1 MRNHSVIVGA
11 AALLLTGG
19 IASAQLPPGQDS
31 HQDRSPATG
40 SGYGA
45 PYSPRNAP
53 QADAT
58 TGQAPRFEDRWP
70 TGSPNRPPATMP
82 DSPSTTG
89 QSFDRKPNPEESKSG
104 MDQ

>member
-1 MRNHSVIVGA
+1 MRNLLMMGA

-19 IASAQLPPGQDS
+19 IASAQRPSGQNS

-53 QADAT
+53 QAEET
-58 TGQAPRFEDRWP
+58 TGQAPRSEDQWP
-70 TGSPNRPPATMP
+70 TGSPNRPRATMP
-82 DSPSTTG
+82 DFPSTIG
-89 QSFDRKPNPEESKSG
+89 QAFDKKPNPKEGKSG